1 MYFLMLLE
9 CCGFNMLTYG
19 EAWFEAKMRTY
30 QDGNKLEDV
39 TSLPP
44 HKPRMERAE
53 AAAYYNSKLEEYFTT
68 QVVETIPKELRLKA
82 VQYMMYG
89 HSNRGIL
96 NAK

>member
-1 MYFLMLLE
+1 MK
-9 CCGFNMLTYG
+9 LTYG
-19 EAWFEAKMRTY
+19 EAWFEAKMKTY

-39 TSLPP
+39 TDLPS

-53 AAAYYNSKLEEYFTT
+53 AAAYYNSKLEEYFVD
-68 QVVETIPKELRLKA
+68 QVVDTIPKNMRLKA

-89 HSNRGIL
+89 HPSKGIL